1 MEALSSLEK
10 QHARDIAEEYR
21 SQGYEVIEGPLPGQL
36 PDFLFGYH
44 PDLLIRKGDEATIV
58 EVKSRTSLAR
68 NPQIQDLARILQPK
82 PHWNFE
88 LVIVEERDQ
97 FHTLEGAQALGR
109 DDIQQGIDKAGKLL
123 ELGFS
128 EAALLLAWSILEAT
142 LRFLSAEEGIA
153 LNRLDSFYI
162 LKQAAMN
169 GIISRNDYNFL
180 TNVMKYR
187 NALAHGFKKNDP
199 DPSLTQDL
207 IDTTKR
213 LIAPTNSCDYRVII

>member
-1 MEALSSLEK
+1 MEALTSLEK
-10 QHARDIAEEYR
+10 QRARDIAEEYR
-21 SQGYEVIEGPLPGQL
+21 SQGYEVIEEPSPGQL
-36 PDFLFGYH
+36 PDFLFGYR
-44 PDLLIRKGDEATIV
+44 PDLLIRKGNEAIIV

-68 NPQIQDLARILQPK
+68 NPQVQDLARILQPK

-88 LVIVEERDQ
+88 LVIVEEGDQ
-97 FHTLEGAQALGR
+97 FHTLEGARPLGR
-109 DDIQQGIDKAGKLL
+109 DDIQQGVEKAEKLL

-128 EAALLLAWSILEAT
+128 EAALLLTWSILEAT
-142 LRFLSAEEGIA
+142 LRFLSAEEGIS

-180 TNVMKYR
+180 MNVMKHR
-187 NALAHGFKKNDP
+187 NALAHGFKENDP
-199 DPSLTQDL
+199 NPTLTQDL

-213 LIAPTNSCDYRVII
+213 LIAPITSV

>member
-1 MEALSSLEK
+1 MEALTPLEK
-10 QHARDIAEEYR
+10 KRARDIAEEYR
-21 SQGYEVIEGPLPGQL
+21 SQGYEVIEEPSPGQL

-44 PDLLIRKGDEATIV
+44 PDILIRKGDEAIIV

-68 NPQIQDLARILQPK
+68 SPQIQDLARLLQPR

-88 LVIVEERDQ
+88 LVIVEEEDQ
-97 FHTLEGAQALGR
+97 FHTVEGTRPLGR
-109 DDIQQGIDKAGKLL
+109 DDIQQGIEKSEKLL

-128 EAALLLAWSILEAT
+128 EAALLLTWSILEAT

-180 TNVMKYR
+180 IDVMKYR
-187 NALAHGFKKNDP
+187 NALAHGFKKSDTN
-199 DPSLTQDL
+199 PSLTQDL

-213 LIAPTNSCDYRVII
+213 LIDPTTSA